1 MQLIRTTKEEIGW
14 ATLNHRIK
22 AGEFQKG
29 DEIEIN
35 GSLWRVLDTEENGI
49 FIWKHSGPGEDVV
62 FNENGSNKYEGSDIQ
77 KYAREEFPATLP
89 KGLTELVTEDGFNP
103 LSIEEI
109 RRYLPTEGERIVTD
123 ENGDTTWWWSR
134 SANRGYAYATW
145 YVYSSGYV
153 YNGYYAL
160 YAYRFAPACHL
171 KGI

>member
-14 ATLNHRIK
+14 ATLNHKIK
-22 AGEFQKG
+22 AGEFRKG

-35 GSLWRVLDTEENGI
+35 GSLWRVLDIEENGI
-49 FIWKHSGPGEDVV
+49 FIWKHSGPGEDIV
-62 FNENGSNKYEGSDIQ
+62 FNENGSNKYEGSAIQ

-134 SANRGYAYATW
+134 SAYRGDAGYTWGVSASGSVGGTNAYGA
-145 YVYSSGYV
+145 
-153 YNGYYAL
+153 N
-160 YAYRFAPACHL
+160 RFAPACHL

>member
-123 ENGDTTWWWSR
+123 ENGDTTWWWCR